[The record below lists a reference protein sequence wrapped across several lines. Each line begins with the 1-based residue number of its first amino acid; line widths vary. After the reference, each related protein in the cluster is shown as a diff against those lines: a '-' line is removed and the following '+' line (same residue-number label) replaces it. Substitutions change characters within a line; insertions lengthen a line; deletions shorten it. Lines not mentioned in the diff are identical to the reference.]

1 MQLSI
6 VRPFYVNQ
14 RKPDRVKFLVLS
26 ILANKLID
34 QSEELEV
41 LFCERFSVQLCY
53 SFVYATKQ
61 KEIKQT
67 SHAPKVL
74 D

>member
-6 VRPFYVNQ
+6 VRPFCVNQ

-41 LFCERFSVQLCY
+41 LFCESFSVQLCY
-53 SFVYATKQ
+53 SLVYATKQ
-61 KEIKQT
+61 TEIKQT
-67 SHAPKVL
+67 SHAPK
-74 D
+74 DFD

>member
-6 VRPFYVNQ
+6 VRPFCVNQ

-41 LFCERFSVQLCY
+41 LFCESFSVQLCY

-61 KEIKQT
+61 R
-67 SHAPKVL
+67 
-74 D
+74 